1 MKAKLEY
8 KNSRIVAGLTI
19 ARMRHKAST
28 DFDFCI
34 ARVSTI
40 AYNSNS
46 TNNSNDSQRF
56 LNLNLDRTNR
66 II

>member
-1 MKAKLEY
+1 MRAKLEY

-19 ARMRHKAST
+19 ARMRHKASA

-56 LNLNLDRTNR
+56 LNLNLDRTNG